1 MHSILTSTVDGFS
14 FWYYKPVAG
23 PSIAFAIVFAI
34 SGLLHIYQNMIKSR
48 TYRLGFLLPWAAL
61 IFTGG
66 FITREIG
73 ARGNYGNLD
82 VYIAS
87 TVLLFCAP

>member
-1 MHSILTSTVDGFS
+1 V
-14 FWYYKPVAG
+14 KG

-34 SGLLHIYQNMIKSR
+34 SGILHVYQNMIKSK

-73 ARGNYGNLD
+73 ARGQYGNLD
-82 VYIAS
+82 IYIAS
-87 TVLLFCAP
+87 SVLLFCAP